1 MTKRGYN
8 LEDSGEDPDKYD
20 KPLVILANRKSASAS
35 EVFSGALQEKN
46 VAKLVGTQTFG
57 KGIVQ
62 GIFSLDDG
70 SAVKMTTSK
79 YYTPNGKNIHGTG
92 LTPDVEV
99 ELSDKAEKLPVSGKK
114 VDNQIKAAYDYLT
127 KEQ

>member
-1 MTKRGYN
+1 M
-8 LEDSGEDPDKYD
+8 
-20 KPLVILANRKSASAS
+20 
-35 EVFSGALQEKN
+35 
-46 VAKLVGTQTFG
+46 GTQTFG

-99 ELSDKAEKLPVSGKK
+99 ELSDKAEKLPISGKK